1 MYLTKT
7 RLIMADMFVLAALV
21 LMFWAI
27 FNSRQNMLAAV
38 LVLVVL
44 VARSAFYHFK
54 WYKSTGKIY

>member
-1 MYLTKT
+1 
-7 RLIMADMFVLAALV
+7 MADMFVLAALV

-38 LVLVVL
+38 LVLLVL